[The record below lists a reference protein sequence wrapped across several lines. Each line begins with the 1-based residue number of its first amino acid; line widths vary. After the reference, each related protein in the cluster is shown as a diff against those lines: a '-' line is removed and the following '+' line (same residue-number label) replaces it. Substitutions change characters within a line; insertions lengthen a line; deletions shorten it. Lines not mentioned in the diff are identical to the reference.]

1 MKQESIPQFLTEVLS
16 SNRMIQWEIDS
27 HRVKAHDS
35 KGDLYFA
42 LNPVDNTV
50 EVKGSSLVVK
60 DENLY
65 SLVYWQAAKAI
76 DPVDFQSLSR
86 DLLRAYSHNGKY
98 GHYISTQAMD
108 QASLHIVLEKCL

>member
-1 MKQESIPQFLTEVLS
+1 MKQEDIPQFLTEVLS
-16 SNRMIQWEIDS
+16 SNRMIQWEVVS
-27 HRVKAHDS
+27 HRVLAYDS
-35 KGDLYFA
+35 KGDIIFS

-50 EVKGSSLVVK
+50 EVIGSSLVVNYG
-60 DENLY
+60 DLY

-76 DPVDFQSLSR
+76 DLDGFQSLSR

>member
-42 LNPVDNTV
+42 LNPVDALV
-50 EVKGSSLVVK
+50 EVEGGSMVLQDVPLFRLVFWK
-60 DENLY
+60 AA
-65 SLVYWQAAKAI
+65 QALN
-76 DPVDFQSLSR
+76 FQEFLSLSR
-86 DLLRAYSHNGKY
+86 DLLLAYSHKGNH
-98 GHYISTQAMD
+98 GHYVSTQAMD
-108 QASLHIVLEKCL
+108 QASIHLLLEMCL